1 MRAFFPPRRI
11 ALNYWKVL
19 LVGLASAGLAVASCS
34 HPSGTG
40 TTGSGGS
47 NGTGGSG
54 DCPAGSVGCP
64 CSGTTCNQG
73 LSCADLG
80 GGNMECVTT
89 AGTGGTPGA
98 GGSVA
103 TGGTPG
109 TGGTGA
115 GTGGTPATGGSPGTG
130 GNGAGTGGTSATGG
144 SPGTG
149 GNSGTGGSSS
159 GNNLIINGDFSQDDT
174 NWGVPNGSPTSMGVQ
189 NGQYCLTLNNGSGQ
203 VVLGWGGTTVS
214 ANLSANVNYT
224 LSFQA
229 SASSS
234 LSGFDTH
241 VGSAVSVGG
250 SYPLD
255 KDVGND
261 TIGTGLQTFTH
272 MFTLTSGDDDKAGV
286 AFFVISVSTGIA
298 SDGLRRELSLTG
310 AGAPSLQAQAR
321 AAGRRWPSV
330 RRARRRAR
338 RPLRRCVLARAR
350 RTAPRT

>member
-1 MRAFFPPRRI
+1 M
-11 ALNYWKVL
+11 NYWKVL

-40 TTGSGGS
+40 MTGTGGS

-54 DCPAGSVGCP
+54 ECPAGSVGCP
-64 CSGTTCNQG
+64 CIGTTCDQG

-80 GGNMECVTT
+80 GGNTQCVTT
-89 AGTGGTPGA
+89 AGSGGTPGT

-103 TGGTPG
+103 TGGTQG
-109 TGGTGA
+109 TGGVI
-115 GTGGTPATGGSPGTG
+115 GTGGSATGGSPGTG
-130 GNGAGTGGTSATGG
+130 GTPGTGGNGTGGTSATGG

-149 GNSGTGGSSS
+149 GNPA
-159 GNNLIINGDFSQDDT
+159 NNLIANGDFSQGDT
-174 NWGVPNGSPTSMGVQ
+174 NWGVPNGSPTSKGVQ

-203 VVLGWGGTTVS
+203 VILGWGGTAVS

-255 KDVGND
+255 KDLGND
-261 TIGTGLQTFTH
+261 TIGTSLQTFTH
-272 MFTLTSGDDDKAGV
+272 MFSLTSADSQAGV
-286 AFFVISVSTGIA
+286 AFLISVSTGNSTVCVDNVI
-298 SDGLRRELSLTG
+298 LT
-310 AGAPSLQAQAR
+310 AN
-321 AAGRRWPSV
+321 
-330 RRARRRAR
+330 
-338 RPLRRCVLARAR
+338 
-350 RTAPRT
+350 

>member
-1 MRAFFPPRRI
+1 MRPFVCSGLLAFLPRRV

-19 LVGLASAGLAVASCS
+19 LVFVASAGLAVVSCS

-40 TTGSGGS
+40 MTGSGGS
-47 NGTGGSG
+47 NGSGGFG
-54 DCPAGSVGCP
+54 DCPAGSVGCE
-64 CSGTTCNQG
+64 CIATTCDQG

-80 GGNMECVTT
+80 GGKTECVTT
-89 AGTGGTPGA
+89 SGSTGGTPGT

-109 TGGTGA
+109 TGGTVGA
-115 GTGGTPATGGSPGTG
+115 GGSPATGGSPGSGGNGPGTGGTPATGGSPGTG
-130 GNGAGTGGTSATGG
+130 G
-144 SPGTG
+144 SPAD
-149 GNSGTGGSSS
+149 
-159 GNNLIINGDFSQDDT
+159 NLIINGDFSQSDT
-174 NWGVPNGSPTSMGVQ
+174 NWGVPNGSPTTKGVQ
-189 NGQYCLTLNNGSGQ
+189 NGQYCITLNSGSGQ
-203 VVLGWGGTTVS
+203 VILGWGGTAVS

-261 TIGTGLQTFTH
+261 TIGTSLQTFTH
-272 MFTLTSGDDDKAGV
+272 MFSLTSADPQAGV
-286 AFFVISVSTGIA
+286 AFLISVSSGNSTVCV
-298 SDGLRRELSLTG
+298 DNVTLT
-310 AGAPSLQAQAR
+310 AN
-321 AAGRRWPSV
+321 
-330 RRARRRAR
+330 
-338 RPLRRCVLARAR
+338 
-350 RTAPRT
+350 

>member
-54 DCPAGSVGCP
+54 ECPAGSIGCP
-64 CSGTTCNQG
+64 CNGTACDQG
-73 LSCADLG
+73 LSCVDLPG
-80 GGNMECVTT
+80 GQTQCVTT
-89 AGTGGTPGA
+89 AGSGGTPGT
-98 GGSVA
+98 GGATA

-109 TGGTGA
+109 TGGTGV

-130 GNGAGTGGTSATGG
+130 GNGAGTGGTPATGG

-149 GNSGTGGSSS
+149 GGSGS
-159 GNNLIINGDFSQDDT
+159 NLIINGDFSQDDT
-174 NWGVPNGSPTSMGVQ
+174 NWGVPNGSPTSKGVQ
-189 NGQYCLTLNNGSGQ
+189 NGQYCITLNNGSGQ
-203 VVLGWGGTTVS
+203 VILGWGGTAVS
-214 ANLSANVNYT
+214 ANVAANVNYT

-229 SASSS
+229 SATSA

-241 VGSAVSVGG
+241 VGSAVEVGG

-255 KDVGND
+255 KDLGND
-261 TIGTGLQTFTH
+261 NIQTGLMTFTH
-272 MFTLTSGDDDKAGV
+272 MFTLTSADPQAGV
-286 AFFVISVSTGIA
+286 AFLISVSTGT
-298 SDGLRRELSLTG
+298 STVCVDNVSLT
-310 AGAPSLQAQAR
+310 AN
-321 AAGRRWPSV
+321 
-330 RRARRRAR
+330 
-338 RPLRRCVLARAR
+338 
-350 RTAPRT
+350 